1 MHHICIHLSVEGLLG
16 CFHVLEIVNNAVMN
30 IGVLIFFRIS
40 VLFCFFF
47 LLLLDIYPGAELLVL
62 W

>member
-16 CFHVLEIVNNAVMN
+16 CFHVLAIVNNVVMN

-40 VLFCFFF
+40 VFFFFF